1 MLLKTY
7 DEQSLLFNTNFLES
21 TSSGGFAYRGEL
33 VIQEGEVAD
42 AQGRRKPPVSLLL
55 GAVLLEEDEKLKLMV
70 GLLNDLTQIE
80 SLLEKYG
87 KDLAD
92 DAASMI
98 FARNVGEPMLL
109 ETAGKMFVLM
119 PLDEGIPWNE
129 AIEELALE
137 KSDFKGQS
145 SGDKLITLYNEMK
158 GFKPRGADSVTLAE
172 ALDRTIEVKHTARG
186 PV

>member
-7 DEQSLLFNTNFLES
+7 DEQSLLFNTNFLED

-33 VIQEGEVAD
+33 VIEEGEVAD
-42 AQGRRKPPVSLLL
+42 AKGRRKPPVALLF
-55 GAVLLEEDEKLKLMV
+55 GAVLLEESEKLKLVV
-70 GLLNDLTQIE
+70 GLLNDLSQLE
-80 SLLEKYG
+80 LLLEKYG

-92 DAASMI
+92 DLAAMI
-98 FARNVGEPMLL
+98 FVRNIGNPMLV
-109 ETAGKMFVLM
+109 ETGGKTFNLL

-145 SGDKLITLYNEMK
+145 AGDKLVTLYNEMK
-158 GFKPRGADSVTLAE
+158 GFKPRGASVVTLEE
-172 ALDRTIEVKHTARG
+172 ALDQTIEVKHTARG

>member
-1 MLLKTY
+1 MLLKKY
-7 DEQSLLFNTNFLES
+7 DEQALLFNTNFLEE
-21 TSSGGFAYRGEL
+21 TSDGGVAYRGEL

-55 GAVLLEEDEKLKLMV
+55 GAVVLEQDDKIKLLV
-70 GLLNDLTQIE
+70 GLLNELE
-80 SLLEKYG
+80 LMEPLLEKFG
-87 KDLAD
+87 GDFAD
-92 DAASMI
+92 DMASMI
-98 FARNVGEPMLL
+98 FVRNIGNPIVLD
-109 ETAGKMFVLM
+109 TAGKKFFLI

-145 SGDKLITLYNEMK
+145 AADKLVTLYNEMSSFRAK
-158 GFKPRGADSVTLAE
+158 GETLSLE
-172 ALDRTIEVKHTARG
+172 QALDQTIEVKRTARG

>member
-7 DEQSLLFNTNFLES
+7 DEQSLLFNTNFLEN

-33 VIQEGEVAD
+33 VIEEGEVAD

-55 GAVLLEEDEKLKLMV
+55 GAVLLEQDEKLKLMV
-70 GLLNDLTQIE
+70 GLINDLALLE
-80 SLLEKYG
+80 LLLEKYG

-98 FARNVGEPMLL
+98 FVRNIGEPMVLGA
-109 ETAGKMFVLM
+109 AGKEFILM

-129 AIEELALE
+129 AIDELALE

-145 SGDKLITLYNEMK
+145 SGDKLVTLYGEMK
-158 GFKPRGADSVTLAE
+158 GFKPKGASSVTLEE
-172 ALDRTIEVKHTARG
+172 ALSQTIEVKQSARG